1 MLISST
7 ALPSASCSCLTADP
21 LKAQLRAS
29 SSPAIT
35 VSAEL
40 CLCSLGAASP
50 FWKLT
55 SSLKWVWLERGA
67 AAFSVF
73 SLKDHK
79 LKFKSL
85 NGWLLAKLVIK
96 QVCWDYKLQQQGWG
110 NHLAFWSRPTLH
122 IWNTLWGKMLMK
134 SLPLLVTIKHP
145 STKYLYLFKL
155 LKKSDFSKQTIWEK
169 SDSQVAQMCWTERC
183 WVYGCSTWG
192 AGAKLETWHET
203 VMLWQFQKHGEL
215 PTQTSSLH
223 HPPAYGRVMDTRAVT
238 VSALG

>member
-29 SSPAIT
+29 SSLAIT

-122 IWNTLWGKMLMK
+122 IWNTSWGKMLMK

-145 STKYLYLFKL
+145 STKYLCIYLSFWKNQTFQSKL
-155 LKKSDFSKQTIWEK
+155 FGKSQTPKLPRCAELSAAECMAVALEEQGQNWRPGMRQWCC
-169 SDSQVAQMCWTERC
+169 DSSRSMESFPPR
-183 WVYGCSTWG
+183 
-192 AGAKLETWHET
+192 
-203 VMLWQFQKHGEL
+203 
-215 PTQTSSLH
+215 
-223 HPPAYGRVMDTRAVT
+223 PPAYTTLLPMG
-238 VSALG
+238 G